1 MIRANSL
8 LGRIRRLWRGYNDV
22 ERIVVVDDRDDLPVR
37 LGNDMYVVGPTKP
50 KWAILECPCGC
61 RQRIDVNLMTSRR
74 PFWELRKSNRLV
86 SLSPSLWRGKGT
98 CESHFWVR
106 DSKIVWAR
114 D

>member
-1 MIRANSL
+1 MIRASSL
-8 LGRIRRLWRGYNDV
+8 LGRIRRSWRGYNDV
-22 ERIVVVDDRDDLPVR
+22 DRVVIVDDRNDLPAR
-37 LGNDMYVVGPTKP
+37 LGKHMYVVGSTKA

-61 RQRIDVNLMTSRR
+61 RQRIDVNLMSSRR
-74 PFWELRKSNRLV
+74 PFWQLRESGELV
-86 SLSPSLWRGKGT
+86 SLYPSLWRGRGT